1 MQNRKKIIWSQQQIC
16 DTTFDHELCKYIT
29 KDVYIYVATSG
40 KDSLILESFS
50 RWHKS
55 QKKGAKSQT

>member
-1 MQNRKKIIWSQQQIC
+1 
-16 DTTFDHELCKYIT
+16 LKYIT

-55 QKKGAKSQT
+55 QKKGAKSQTENTFLGK